1 MKMLA
6 EPVSEHEVWPCDFD
20 DCDYVGESERRYRY
34 HLATKHRDIEAIYG
48 MFGYFRLKRK
58 FGL

>member
-1 MKMLA
+1 MNMKQKSWA
-6 EPVSEHEVWPCDFD
+6 CDFD

-48 MFGYFRLKRK
+48 MFGYSRLTEK
-58 FGL
+58 FGVG